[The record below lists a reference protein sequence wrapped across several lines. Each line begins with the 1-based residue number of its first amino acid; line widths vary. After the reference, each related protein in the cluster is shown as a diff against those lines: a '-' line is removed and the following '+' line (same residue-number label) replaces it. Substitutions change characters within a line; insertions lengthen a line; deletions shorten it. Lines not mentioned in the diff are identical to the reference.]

1 MIIKSIG
8 KGVAGTGGL
17 LGLYFLIVGA
27 VSGWAFA
34 RSQFLQNW
42 NWIGGLAVGFG
53 IQIFLFAYLR
63 ALHRE
68 RMSGAVVAATGMVSG
83 LTMVACCAHYLVN
96 ILPIIGISALAAV
109 VGQYQQE
116 LFVFGAVSNIAG
128 IVYMARQLFKVSR
141 KNNEQ

>member
-8 KGVAGTGGL
+8 KGILGTGGL
-17 LGLYFLIVGA
+17 LGFYFLIVST

-42 NWIGGLAVGFG
+42 GWIGGLAIGFG
-53 IQIFLFAYLR
+53 IQIFLLTYLR

-68 RMSGAVVAATGMVSG
+68 RMSGSVVATTGAVSG

-96 ILPIIGISALAAV
+96 ILPIIGISAFAV
-109 VGQYQQE
+109 IVGQYQRE
-116 LFVFGAVSNIAG
+116 LFVFGALSNIAG
-128 IVYMARQLFKVSR
+128 IVYMARQLITITK
-141 KNNEQ
+141 K